1 VFLKSPGGR
10 LAHARPVEDRNERH
24 EVTSEVAASVPLKAL
39 EAHIGRGTW
48 GARSRESRGVKNVDV
63 EAQQLWN
70 CRRAEDYSLPADSSQ
85 APHSG
90 CVARTGYPAA
100 MQPNVIVVDTQSLF
114 DWMVFRNPVCADWTR
129 ALRGPQWKWIFTS
142 AMRSEFDFVAAKG
155 FGERWPVAHDDV
167 ASTWARHAHEV
178 EIPPALGSTTRL
190 HCTDPDDQK
199 FIDLAIAARAHTLV
213 TRDKALLRLARKAL
227 ERHGVRV
234 CKPEVW
240 SAELPSSSD

>member
-1 VFLKSPGGR
+1 MPALSKTGLS
-10 LAHARPVEDRNERH
+10 RH
-24 EVTSEVAASVPLKAL
+24 EVTSKVAASVPLKAL

-63 EAQQLWN
+63 EAQQSWN
-70 CRRAEDYSLPADSSQ
+70 CRRAEDYSLPAQSSQ
-85 APHSG
+85 APYSG
-90 CVARTGYPAA
+90 RVARTGYPAA
-100 MQPNVIVVDTQSLF
+100 MQPHLIVIDTQSLF
-114 DWMVFRNPVCADWTR
+114 DWMVFRNPVCAKWS
-129 ALRGPQWKWIFTS
+129 LGLSGMQWKWIFTS
-142 AMRSEFDFVAAKG
+142 EMKSEFDFVAAKG

-167 ASTWARHAHEV
+167 ASTWFRHAHEV
-178 EIPPALGSTTRL
+178 EIPPPPGAAARL
-190 HCTDPDDQK
+190 PCTDPDDQK

-227 ERHGVRV
+227 ERYGVRV